1 MLDSTKPYCGFNNID
16 ELNAH
21 VEGVFAECIE
31 VPNHMLPE
39 RFHDKVR
46 GGRTLARLNEL
57 MAEEDETETAHQKAK
72 AAKARN
78 IEKLRKQVE
87 EKSIYK
93 THKGGTDF
101 VDLSEGLDYSDN
113 EADEIQLAKNE
124 YAFVRGMVNGGLIEW
139 DDLEVE

>member
-21 VEGVFAECIE
+21 MQEQFAELIE
-31 VPNHMLPE
+31 VPNSMLPE
-39 RFHDKVR
+39 KYHDNIR
-46 GGRTLARLNEL
+46 GGRTIARLNEL
-57 MAEEDETETAHQKAK
+57 MAEEAETETAHQKAK

-87 EKSIYK
+87 EKSIFT

-101 VDLSEGLDYSDN
+101 VDLSGELDYSDN
-113 EADEIQLAKNE
+113 EADEIQLHKNM
-124 YAFVRGMVNGGLIEW
+124 AAMVRGMVNGGLIDA
-139 DDLEVE
+139 DDLLED

>member
-21 VEGVFAECIE
+21 MQEQFAELIE
-31 VPNHMLPE
+31 VPNSMLPE
-39 RFHDKVR
+39 KYHDNIR
-46 GGRTLARLNEL
+46 GGRTIARLNEL
-57 MAEEDETETAHQKAK
+57 MAEEAETETAHQKAK

>member
-21 VEGVFAECIE
+21 VQAVFAECIE
-31 VPNHMLPE
+31 VPNHLLPE
-39 RFHDKVR
+39 RFHDKIR
-46 GGRTLARLNEL
+46 GCRTLARLNEL
-57 MAEEDETETAHQKAK
+57 MAEETETETAHQKAK

-78 IEKLRKQVE
+78 IEKLRKQFE
-87 EKSIYK
+87 EKAIYT

-101 VDLSEGLDYSDN
+101 VDMESGFDYSEN

-124 YAFVRGMVNGGLIEW
+124 FAFVRGMVNGGLIEW

>member
-21 VEGVFAECIE
+21 MQEQFAELIE
-31 VPNHMLPE
+31 VPNSMLPE
-39 RFHDKVR
+39 KYHDNIR
-46 GGRTLARLNEL
+46 GGRTIARLNEL
-57 MAEEDETETAHQKAK
+57 MAEEAETETANQKAK

-87 EKSIYK
+87 EKSIFT

-101 VDLSEGLDYSDN
+101 VDLSGELDYSDN
-113 EADEIQLAKNE
+113 EADEIQLHKNM
-124 YAFVRGMVNGGLIEW
+124 AAMVRGMVNGGLIDA
-139 DDLEVE
+139 DDLLED

>member
-21 VEGVFAECIE
+21 VESVFAECIE
-31 VPNHMLPE
+31 VPNHLLPE
-39 RFHDKVR
+39 RFHDKIR

-78 IEKLRKQVE
+78 VEKLRKQVE
-87 EKSIYK
+87 EKSIFT

-113 EADEIQLAKNE
+113 EADEVQLHKNMM
-124 YAFVRGMVNGGLIEW
+124 AMVGGMVNSGMIDA
-139 DDLEVE
+139 DDLLED

>member
-21 VEGVFAECIE
+21 AQRVFAECLE
-31 VPNHMLPE
+31 VPNELLPE
-39 RFHDKVR
+39 AFHDKVR
-46 GGRTLARLNEL
+46 GGRTIARLNE
-57 MAEEDETETAHQKAK
+57 MCEELADTETAHQKAK

-78 IEKLRKQVE
+78 IEKMRKQVE
-87 EKSIYK
+87 EKSIFT

-124 YAFVRGMVNGGLIEW
+124 FAFVRGMVNGGLIEW

>member
-21 VEGVFAECIE
+21 MQEQFAELIE
-31 VPNHMLPE
+31 VPNSMLPE
-39 RFHDKVR
+39 KYHDNIR
-46 GGRTLARLNEL
+46 GGRTIARLNEL
-57 MAEEDETETAHQKAK
+57 MAEEAETETAHQKAK

-87 EKSIYK
+87 EKSIFT

-101 VDLSEGLDYSDN
+101 VDLSGELDYSDN
-113 EADEIQLAKNE
+113 EADEIQLHKNM
-124 YAFVRGMVNGGLIEW
+124 AAMVRGMVNGGLI
-139 DDLEVE
+139 DAADLLED

>member
-21 VEGVFAECIE
+21 VQGVFAECIE
-31 VPNHMLPE
+31 VPNDLLPE
-39 RFHDKVR
+39 KYHDKIR

-57 MAEEDETETAHQKAK
+57 IAEEEETETEHQKAK

-124 YAFVRGMVNGGLIEW
+124 FAFVRGMVNGGLIEW